1 MMKSGCKNEVMKSP
15 PTLTGWA
22 GRRTV
27 RMGAAGYLG
36 GRGGDM
42 AGAAP
47 SATRAAAASHGTSDA
62 FVIQMHFMSCLKGVF
77 EMLMAF
83 HQQWWMDILPI
94 MDKLASATYPLHTYY
109 LQFYLLLRNLWV
121 GILWPP
127 SYLVATFCFLWYK
140 DQFLRSIWLKL
151 PKLKTVIINVHSLLF
166 RQLHVRWKARILN
179 SSLFWMTSPFGR
191 MELTQ
196 LPYTPSILKHIDMHR
211 FQLSQAGVST
221 SDSLSDFIADCY
233 FWLGSV
239 EFFWK
244 VLKYKNYGDSQR
256 RAFWGSI

>member
-1 MMKSGCKNEVMKSP
+1 MLRDDEVRVQKWSDEKSP
-15 PTLTGWA
+15 NTHRLGKQA
-22 GRRTV
+22 N
-27 RMGAAGYLG
+27 GAN
-36 GRGGDM
+36 GRGRLDRRAWRRHG
-42 AGAAP
+42 GCGAP

-121 GILWPP
+121 IGILWPLT
-127 SYLVATFCFLWYK
+127 YLVATFWVLWYK

-151 PKLKTVIINVHSLLF
+151 PKLKTDIIYVNALKTHSDVRSILF
-166 RQLHVRWKARILN
+166 RQLYVRWKARILN

-191 MELTQ
+191 MELSQ
-196 LPYTPSILKHIDMHR
+196 LP
-211 FQLSQAGVST
+211 
-221 SDSLSDFIADCY
+221 
-233 FWLGSV
+233 
-239 EFFWK
+239 
-244 VLKYKNYGDSQR
+244 
-256 RAFWGSI
+256 